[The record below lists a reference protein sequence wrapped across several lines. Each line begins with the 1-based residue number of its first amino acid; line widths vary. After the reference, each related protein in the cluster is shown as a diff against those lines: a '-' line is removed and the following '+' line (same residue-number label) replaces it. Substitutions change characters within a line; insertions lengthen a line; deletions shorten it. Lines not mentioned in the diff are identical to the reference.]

1 MKVKDVIE
9 RYKFHNIS
17 EYWFEFD
24 DSMFNAGNRDLYD
37 NPRLLNKEASGYK
50 LIERCKGK
58 LELHV
63 FINDD
68 WCSKCEEN
76 E

>member
-9 RYKFHNIS
+9 RYKFYNIS
-17 EYWFEFD
+17 EYWFEFND
-24 DSMFNAGNRDLYD
+24 GMFNAGNRDLYD
-37 NPRLLNKEASGYK
+37 NPRLLNKEAFGYE
-50 LIERCKGK
+50 LEEGYRGQ
-58 LELHV
+58 LELHI

-68 WCSKCEEN
+68 WCSRCEEN

>member
-1 MKVKDVIE
+1 MKVKDIIE
-9 RYKFHNIS
+9 RYKFYNIS

-24 DSMFNAGNRDLYD
+24 DFIFNASNRDIYD
-37 NPRLLNKEASGYK
+37 NPRLLNKEASGCK

-63 FINDD
+63 FINGN
-68 WCSKCEEN
+68 W
-76 E
+76 